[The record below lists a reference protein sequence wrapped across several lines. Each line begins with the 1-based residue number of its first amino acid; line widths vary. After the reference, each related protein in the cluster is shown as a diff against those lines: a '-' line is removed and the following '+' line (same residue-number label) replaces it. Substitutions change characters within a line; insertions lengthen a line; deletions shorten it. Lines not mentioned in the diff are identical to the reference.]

1 MQVTSIILSSFA
13 VPAGIIVGI
22 IVTVVS
28 EDPSLAQVLP
38 TVPPPVLRA
47 LSPSA
52 TLCGSQWTNELT
64 ADILAAK
71 TIDFRGIR
79 VLGFLGS
86 RRSPAACYFSQRS
99 LPSSVSR
106 LRRSEQQNR
115 FS

>member
-1 MQVTSIILSSFA
+1 VQVTSIILSSFA

-86 RRSPAACYFSQRS
+86 RRSPAACYLTCSAAAHAGQRILRPFS
-99 LPSSVSR
+99 
-106 LRRSEQQNR
+106 
-115 FS
+115 